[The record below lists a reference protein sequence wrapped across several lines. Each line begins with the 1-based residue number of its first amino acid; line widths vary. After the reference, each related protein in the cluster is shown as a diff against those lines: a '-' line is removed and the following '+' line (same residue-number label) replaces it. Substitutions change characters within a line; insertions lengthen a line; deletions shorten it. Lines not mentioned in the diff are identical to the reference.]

1 MSEKDIIEKYRQK
14 IEGEV
19 AGETDFSRSYSSEY
33 RQFRQDQLST
43 SHTLYEGLC
52 NFAEKILPI
61 TPSEKDLEEV
71 SLYTKLTHLHV
82 TPESVFSLAYLTA
95 IISIIVAATVTLLTS
110 NFIIL
115 AAGLIVAVILLYLLP
130 KYPKRT
136 LVIWR
141 SQASDELVLAVLY
154 LTIYMQHT
162 PNLERAVAFV
172 AKHISPPLSI
182 DFMKILWDVETK
194 TYSSVTDA
202 LNDYAQT
209 WKDWDPQFVDSLR
222 LIETSLYEGNLQ
234 RKKEILDKALQVIL
248 EGTQDKMLGFA
259 HNLKSPLESLHML
272 GIVLPVMGLVVMPM
286 VAAFM
291 GDAVKWYHLLLLYN
305 IILPIAV
312 YIIGMEVLA
321 TRPAGTKT
329 TDIYQFLH
337 QRYESFGVSVNDIS
351 VPVPAGLIGLI
362 IFSVV
367 GALPIYYFYN
377 LLSLPAQE
385 LKAGLFSQLAVFA
398 SIGLVAAVGIGL
410 GIYYYLSVS
419 QAINL
424 KKRIQSI
431 EETFTD
437 SIFQLGQRLN
447 EHLPVEVAFERIA
460 KSEKSEIA
468 IFYKKVV
475 RNISNLGL
483 DLRSAI
489 FDPKHGAINDYPSS
503 IMISTMQ
510 VVIEGAKRSPEIV
523 GQSLVTISEY
533 LRSVNRVAAR
543 MQDLLAETT
552 SSMQM
557 QVKIF
562 VPVIAGI
569 VVGLAVLTISILR
582 SLGQQLGGIGGQSTA
597 QEAAIGTGLLD
608 IFQIQNMIS
617 PVTFQLIVGLY
628 VLQISFVL
636 SVLLSGIVHGKDTVE
651 ENLEAGKN
659 LLIGTIVY
667 VIVASATIL
676 LFGSLASPITS
687 IIQ

>member
-1 MSEKDIIEKYRQK
+1 MRETDIIEKYRKK

-95 IISIIVAATVTLLTS
+95 IISIIVAATVTLLTF

-259 HNLKSPLESLHML
+259 HKLKSPLESLHML
-272 GIVLPVMGLVVMPM
+272 
-286 VAAFM
+286 
-291 GDAVKWYHLLLLYN
+291 
-305 IILPIAV
+305 
-312 YIIGMEVLA
+312 
-321 TRPAGTKT
+321 
-329 TDIYQFLH
+329 
-337 QRYESFGVSVNDIS
+337 
-351 VPVPAGLIGLI
+351 GLI

-597 QEAAIGTGLLD
+597 QE
-608 IFQIQNMIS
+608 
-617 PVTFQLIVGLY
+617 
-628 VLQISFVL
+628 
-636 SVLLSGIVHGKDTVE
+636 
-651 ENLEAGKN
+651 
-659 LLIGTIVY
+659 
-667 VIVASATIL
+667 
-676 LFGSLASPITS
+676 
-687 IIQ
+687 

>member
-1 MSEKDIIEKYRQK
+1 MSEKDIIEKYRKK

-19 AGETDFSRSYSSEY
+19 SGETDFSRSYSSEY
-33 RQFRQDQLST
+33 RTFRQDQLST
-43 SHTLYEGLC
+43 AHTLYERLC
-52 NFAEKILPI
+52 NSAEKIVPI
-61 TPSEKDLEEV
+61 TPSEKDLEEI

-82 TPESVFSLAYLTA
+82 TPESVFSLTYLTA
-95 IISIIVAATVTLLTS
+95 IIAIIISVAVTFLTY
-110 NFIIL
+110 NLIVL
-115 AAGLIVAVILLYLLP
+115 AAGLIIAVILLYVLP
-130 KYPKRT
+130 KIPKRM
-136 LVIWR
+136 LVVWR

-209 WKDWDPQFVDSLR
+209 WKDWDPQFVDALR

-272 GIVLPVMGLVVMPM
+272 GVVLPVMGLVVMPM

-305 IILPIAV
+305 ITLPIVV
-312 YIIGMEVLA
+312 YIIGIEVLA
-321 TRPAGTKT
+321 TRPAGTRT

-337 QRYESFGVSVNDIS
+337 RRYDSFGVTLNDTR
-351 VPVPAGLIGLI
+351 VPVPAGLFGLL
-362 IFSVV
+362 IFAVI
-367 GALPIYYFYN
+367 GALPAYFFYN
-377 LLSLPAQE
+377 LLSLPAQKIRDE
-385 LKAGLFSQLAVFA
+385 LFTKLALFS
-398 SIGLVAAVGIGL
+398 SIGLIAAFGIGL

-419 QAINL
+419 QAVSL
-424 KKRIQSI
+424 KKRVQSI
-431 EETFTD
+431 EDTFTD
-437 SIFQLGQRLN
+437 SAFQLGQRLK
-447 EHLPVEVAFERIA
+447 EHLPVEVAFQRIA

-468 IFYKKVV
+468 LFYKKVV

-489 FDPKHGAINDYPSS
+489 FDPKHGAINDYPST

-557 QVKIF
+557 QVKMF

-582 SLGQQLGGIGGQSTA
+582 SLGEQLGGLGGPNTA
-597 QEAAIGTGLLD
+597 QDAAIGTGLLD

-651 ENLEAGKN
+651 ENLEIGKN
-659 LLIGTIVY
+659 LLIGTVIY
-667 VIVASATIL
+667 VIVAGVTIIF
-676 LFGSLASPITS
+676 FGEVAAPITS
-687 IIQ
+687 IIR